1 VSGGH
6 DGSRHADALF
16 DEVGP
21 LSEAELRSP
30 NPLHQL
36 SPKAT
41 AWTTINAAENIS
53 GVMTPVGAD
62 FWLDVLELG
71 TRSSLGAMGI
81 VNPAEVVAGS
91 GSNTHPANDEKRGTP

>member
-1 VSGGH
+1 VSGGL
-6 DGSRHADALF
+6 DGSRQADALL

-36 SPKAT
+36 SPKAA
-41 AWTTINAAENIS
+41 AWTTINAAENIP
-53 GVMTPVGAD
+53 GVMTPLGAD

-81 VNPAEVVAGS
+81 ANPSEVVAGS
-91 GSNTHPANDEKRGTP
+91 GSHTCPVNDEKRGTP

>member
-6 DGSRHADALF
+6 DGSRQPDVLL

-21 LSEAELRSP
+21 LSEAESRSP

-41 AWTTINAAENIS
+41 VWTTINAAENVP
-53 GVMTPVGAD
+53 GVMTPLGAD
-62 FWLDVLELG
+62 FWPDVLEFG
-71 TRSSLGAMGI
+71 TRSSFGAMGI
-81 VNPAEVVAGS
+81 VNPSVVVAVS
-91 GSNTHPANDEKRGTP
+91 GSNTRRVNDEK